1 MMMRAFED
9 PTDVTTRSAA
19 PYLDYL
25 YAQITAPSDEAPLI
39 EIAASEPENAIGSFF
54 DRIWSSAQEGIKQA
68 DHSIT
73 TADQNIL
80 MSAMVIV
87 VVLIIVILTY
97 RSS

>member
-9 PTDVTTRSAA
+9 PTGVTTRSAA

-25 YAQITAPSDEAPLI
+25 YAQITAASDEAPLI
-39 EIAASEPENAIGSFF
+39 EIAASEPENAMGDFF

-80 MSAMVIV
+80 MSAMVV
-87 VVLIIVILTY
+87 VVLLIIVILTY